1 MIYNNENLAF
11 YYPKNENG
19 DFATNIFA
27 DAMCIPTGIDAEN
40 KEHAEAYI
48 NFMLSEEPAIANAEY
63 IYYASPHANV
73 YNNPDYIA
81 DMGEDVIEIL
91 YPEDFDFHANYNA
104 NCYKDLPSEMK
115 DYLNS
120 LWNEL
125 VTSQ

>member
-1 MIYNNENLAF
+1 
-11 YYPKNENG
+11 
-19 DFATNIFA
+19 
-27 DAMCIPTGIDAEN
+27 
-40 KEHAEAYI
+40 
-48 NFMLSEEPAIANAEY
+48 
-63 IYYASPHANV
+63 
-73 YNNPDYIA
+73 
-81 DMGEDVIEIL
+81 MGEDVIEIL